1 MARKNLLSGLM
12 EAPAPNSA
20 PAKAKPS
27 KAQPKLETKS
37 MRPRTAHG
45 AIGAVGQQIADLKAR
60 AVIELDPN
68 QIRGGGL
75 EDRLS
80 DDDVED
86 VRLRASIQTY
96 GQQVPVLV
104 RPHPREDGAYQI
116 VYGRRRVLAAIDLGL
131 KVKALVRDLDDQA
144 LVLAQGQENTARR
157 DLSFIEKAHFAR
169 QLRDGGYDRKVIGD
183 AINVD
188 ASEISRFF
196 SVADRIPVGALRS
209 IGSAPG
215 IGRARWMKL
224 ADAME
229 ADGTTEREA
238 MALCPGETSEERF
251 EALLKA
257 VTLVERRAKE
267 ARAQDKRIMAKAN
280 LRPLTGA
287 DGKPLGQAKVTAK
300 KAAITLDVQDGF
312 AQWLVEN
319 MQDLH
324 KRWQSRD

>member
-1 MARKNLLSGLM
+1 MARKNLLEGLM
-12 EAPAPNSA
+12 EAPAPNAA
-20 PAKAKPS
+20 PARANP
-27 KAQPKLETKS
+27 KAQPRLETKA
-37 MRPRTAHG
+37 MRPRSAKG
-45 AIGAVGQQIADLKAR
+45 AIGAVGQQIADLKSR
-60 AVIELDPN
+60 AVIELDPGL
-68 QIRGGGL
+68 IRGGGL

-80 DDDVED
+80 DDDADD

-104 RPHPREDGAYQI
+104 RPHPDEDGAYQI
-116 VYGRRRVLAAIDLGL
+116 VYGRRRVLATRDLGL

-169 QLRDGGYDRKVIGD
+169 QLRDGGYDRKVIAD
-183 AINVD
+183 AINAD
-188 ASEISRFF
+188 ATEISRFL
-196 SVADRIPVGALRS
+196 SVADRIPAGVLRA

-229 ADGTTEREA
+229 ADGTMEREA
-238 MALCPGETSEERF
+238 CNLCPGNTSEEKF

-257 VTLVERRAKE
+257 VTIVERRAKE
-267 ARAQDKRIMAKAN
+267 ARAKTRKRQSES
-280 LRPLTGA
+280 RPRVLTGVQ
-287 DGKPLGQAKVTAK
+287 GQTVGQVRTQGAKTV
-300 KAAITLDVQDGF
+300 ITLGGRDGF
-312 AQWLVEN
+312 AEWLVEN

-324 KRWQSRD
+324 KRWRGGG